1 MVDNIGIVDTKKII
15 ASVNE
20 AFGIDYSDYTYTILK
35 RRLIYVI
42 NYLNI
47 STIDEFIEKI
57 QNNNID
63 ADEFIGEMMVE
74 ATEMFRDPS
83 LWRELR
89 EKYLPEISKS
99 SGSRIWMP
107 GITTG
112 DELYSLLITLKEL
125 GILNNVKVVA
135 SCPSKKRIKQV
146 LEGGNFDSKKIEI
159 GEANYARYSD
169 KIPFTN
175 YYQMLGLRA
184 QMDTMLLE
192 GVEIDEMNIIKE
204 NTSKSYRIVIYRNT
218 LLQFNMPLYEKII
231 RKLIDSLVVGGY
243 LIIGNME
250 TLEYSDLSKKMQLV
264 NESEKIYRKRV
275 D

>member
-15 ASVNE
+15 ATVQE
-20 AFGIDYSDYTYTILK
+20 AFGFDYSDYTYTILK
-35 RRLIYVI
+35 RRLIHVI

-47 STIDEFIEKI
+47 GTIEEFIEKI
-57 QNNNID
+57 QNNNVD
-63 ADEFIGEMMVE
+63 ADEFIGELMVE

-83 LWRELR
+83 FWRELR

-112 DELYSLLITLKEL
+112 DELFSLMITLKEL
-125 GILNNVKVVA
+125 NFTNNIKVAA
-135 SCPSKKRIKQV
+135 SCPSKKRIEQIK
-146 LEGGNFDSKKIEI
+146 EGGNFDLKKLEI

-175 YYQMLGLRA
+175 YYQLAGMRA
-184 QMDTMLLE
+184 QMDTSLLN
-192 GVEIDEMNIIKE
+192 GVDFDEMDIIKE
-204 NTSKSYRIVIYRNT
+204 NTSKSYRLVIYRNT
-218 LLQFNMPLYEKII
+218 LLQFNLPLYEKII